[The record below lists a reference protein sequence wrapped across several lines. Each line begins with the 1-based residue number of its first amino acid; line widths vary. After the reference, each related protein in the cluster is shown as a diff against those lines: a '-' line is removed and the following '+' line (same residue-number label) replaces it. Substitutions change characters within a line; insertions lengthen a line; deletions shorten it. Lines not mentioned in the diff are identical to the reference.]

1 MSASQ
6 GRKRS
11 IRQSGV
17 SSIEVNIS
25 RAIRNSVII
34 DCAGRVE
41 STIDYRK
48 YFPGKLIFGSWRSVH
63 GMIRRVTWDAGDAY
77 RRPW

>member
-11 IRQSGV
+11 IRESGV

-25 RAIRNSVII
+25 RGIRNSVITTVPV
-34 DCAGRVE
+34 AE
-41 STIDYRK
+41 STINYRK
-48 YFPGKLIFGSWRSVH
+48 YFAGKLILPAGVKCAH
-63 GMIRRVTWDAGDAY
+63 MIRRVTWDAGDAH